1 MADITAAAV
10 KALRERT
17 DLPMMECKKALV
29 EADGDFEK
37 AIAILKEQFKKIQ
50 VKRADNATEEGR
62 IFFAAKADGSEA
74 DAPRLLGT
82 ATRPLGYPLSPDGD
96 RLLLQEDGVIT
107 VARID
112 QADSQRRITAPVEG
126 TLAAGA
132 WTPDGQRIVFLSGSV
147 ASHGAQ
153 GALFVVEADAESATG
168 TPLHAETF
176 SVSRLAAVAPAGD
189 AAVVKSTHGADHS
202 LYLVPLDAAHSSEIP
217 SPITPVDDVG
227 ERFLGFLPSK

>member
-74 DAPRLLGT
+74 AMVEIQCE
-82 ATRPLGYPLSPDGD
+82 S
-96 RLLLQEDGVIT
+96 
-107 VARID
+107 
-112 QADSQRRITAPVEG
+112 APV
-126 TLAAGA
+126 
-132 WTPDGQRIVFLSGSV
+132 
-147 ASHGAQ
+147 
-153 GALFVVEADAESATG
+153 ATG
-168 TPLHAETF
+168 EAL
-176 SVSRLAAVAPAGD
+176 
-189 AAVVKSTHGADHS
+189 
-202 LYLVPLDAAHSSEIP
+202 LVL
-217 SPITPVDDVG
+217 
-227 ERFLGFLPSK
+227 